1 LNAEEGTT
9 EARLG
14 SYLPLSKYSVHV
26 VL

>member
-1 LNAEEGTT
+1 LNAKEGTT
-9 EARLG
+9 QARLG